1 MEVDIMKKLDD
12 FLNDYKDYKK
22 IMHTGGSLIRCTLY
36 NPNTKKVVDF
46 IVDDYEYD
54 YGDGLVNRD
63 YDLETLEYIRY
74 NMQIDS
80 EALKHYKKH
89 VLKEITEGSKVE
101 VIKGKKYPIGL
112 RGTVKKIYTYIVP
125 NTYNKVRVQYA
136 ILETGEKINIDN
148 IKLIE
153 C

>member
-1 MEVDIMKKLDD
+1 MKKLND

-46 IVDDYEYD
+46 IVDDFEYS
-54 YGDGLVNRD
+54 YGDGLISHD
-63 YDLETLEYIRY
+63 YDLQTLEYIRY
-74 NMQIDS
+74 NMPIDQ
-80 EALKHYKKH
+80 EALKHYKIH
-89 VLKEITEGSKVE
+89 VLKEITEGAKVE

-112 RGTVKKIYTYIVP
+112 QGTVKELYTYIVP
-125 NTYNKVRVQYA
+125 NTYSKVQVQYA
-136 ILETGEKINIDN
+136 ILETGEKINVKN
-148 IKLIE
+148 LKLIE

>member
-1 MEVDIMKKLDD
+1 MKTLND
-12 FLNDYKDYKK
+12 FLNDYKGYKK
-22 IMHTGGSLIRCTLY
+22 IVHTGGSLVRCTLY
-36 NPNTKKVVDF
+36 NPNTKEVVNF
-46 IVDDYEYD
+46 IVDNYEYN
-54 YGDGLVNRD
+54 YGDGLLINRD

-80 EALKHYKKH
+80 EALKHYEKH
-89 VLKEITEGSKVE
+89 VLKVITEGSRVE

-112 RGTVKKIYTYIVP
+112 QGTVKKLYTYIVP
-125 NTYNKVRVQYA
+125 NTYNKVKVQYA
-136 ILETGEKINIDN
+136 ILDTGEKINVKN

>member
-1 MEVDIMKKLDD
+1 MKTLND
-12 FLNDYKDYKK
+12 FLNDYKGYKK
-22 IMHTGGSLIRCTLY
+22 IVHTGGSLVRCTLY
-36 NPNTKKVVDF
+36 NPNTKEVVNF
-46 IVDDYEYD
+46 IVDDYEYN
-54 YGDGLVNRD
+54 YGDGLINRD

-80 EALKHYKKH
+80 EALKHYEKH
-89 VLKEITEGSKVE
+89 VLKVITEGSRVE

-112 RGTVKKIYTYIVP
+112 QGTVKKLYTYIVP
-125 NTYNKVRVQYA
+125 NTYNKVRIQYA
-136 ILETGEKINIDN
+136 ILETGEKIDIKN

>member
-1 MEVDIMKKLDD
+1 MKKLND

-22 IMHTGGSLIRCTLY
+22 IMHTCGSLIRCTLY
-36 NPNTKKVVDF
+36 NPNTKKAVNF
-46 IVDDYEYD
+46 IVDDCEYP
-54 YGDGLVNRD
+54 YGDGLINHD
-63 YDLETLEYIRY
+63 YDLQTLEHIRY
-74 NMQIDS
+74 NMPIDS

-112 RGTVKKIYTYIVP
+112 QGAVKKLYTYIVP
-125 NTYNKVRVQYA
+125 NTYGKVRAQYA
-136 ILETGEKINIDN
+136 ILETGEKINVKN

>member
-1 MEVDIMKKLDD
+1 LND

-46 IVDDYEYD
+46 IVDDFEYS
-54 YGDGLVNRD
+54 YGDGLISHD
-63 YDLETLEYIRY
+63 YDLQTLEYIRY
-74 NMQIDS
+74 NMPIDQ
-80 EALKHYKKH
+80 EALKHYKIH
-89 VLKEITEGSKVE
+89 VLKEITEGAKVE

-112 RGTVKKIYTYIVP
+112 QGTVKELYTYIVP
-125 NTYNKVRVQYA
+125 NTYSKVQVQYA
-136 ILETGEKINIDN
+136 ILETGEKINVKN
-148 IKLIE
+148 LKLIE